1 VQVCGEGVG
10 CALPCHRMKPHL
22 FGSHLFFLP
31 AAAEQQNERTTTAI
45 TKQVGATVE
54 GETAAVFQHEGCCSG
69 ARVHGRTRIFH

>member
-1 VQVCGEGVG
+1 LDE
-10 CALPCHRMKPHL
+10 ATEIIWFLHFLLP
-22 FGSHLFFLP
+22 
-31 AAAEQQNERTTTAI
+31 AEQQNERTTTAI

>member
-1 VQVCGEGVG
+1 
-10 CALPCHRMKPHL
+10 LP
-22 FGSHLFFLP
+22 
-31 AAAEQQNERTTTAI
+31 AEQQNERTTTAI

>member
-1 VQVCGEGVG
+1 MLCQLDE
-10 CALPCHRMKPHL
+10 ATL
-22 FGSHLFFLP
+22 FGSCISSCQR
-31 AAAEQQNERTTTAI
+31 EQQNERTTTAI